1 MSTLRI
7 VYIHGIRSKP
17 PEPQYHAEWDTALR
31 RSGYVTDVE
40 TRMMYWADIRLGLTP
55 DVLREAKA
63 HAKERKAPRWSHLR
77 PQTNS
82 PLGYAI
88 AFVLRLVDPV
98 IRRVMKNLLEDV
110 YFYFYGMRDAEDIRD
125 AILDRMGVLLDGF
138 RPHVVIAHSWGSVIA
153 YDYLVNRGHSGEIEA
168 LITLGSP
175 LGNEWVQEHLGTTSY
190 PDTVRRWLNI
200 FDAMDPATWPDRRIA
215 NDLHGPR
222 GERIIRDVEI
232 PSVYD
237 EQGTRDAHSWY
248 GYLMSEPLQNELF
261 RIATTQ
267 SLRELPA
274 RDSA

>member
-1 MSTLRI
+1 MTPLRI
-7 VYIHGIRSKP
+7 VYVHGIRSKP
-17 PEPQYHAEWDTALR
+17 PEPEYHAEWDAALR
-31 RSGYVTDVE
+31 RSGYVADVE

-55 DVLREAKA
+55 EVLREAKA
-63 HAKERKAPRWSHLR
+63 HANEHKAPRWSHLR

-88 AFVLRLVDPV
+88 AFVLRLIDPV

-110 YFYFYGMRDAEDIRD
+110 YFYFYGKRDTEDIRD

-153 YDYLVNRGHSGEIEA
+153 YDYLINRGHGGDIEA

-175 LGNEWVQEHLGTTSY
+175 LGNEWVQEHLGTTAY
-190 PDTVRRWLNI
+190 PQDVRRWLNI
-200 FDAMDPATWPDRRIA
+200 FDATDPATWPDRRIA
-215 NDLHGPR
+215 NDLHGPH
-222 GERIIRDVEI
+222 GEQIIRDVEI

-237 EQGTRDAHSWY
+237 EQGKRDAHSWY

-261 RIATTQ
+261 RIATAQT
-267 SLRELPA
+267 LRELPA
-274 RDSA
+274 RDGA